1 MLTANTH
8 IGTEKIEKEVATFA
22 LKSLLDSKLQIDAGS
37 AAKKYKTFSV
47 KKEHDE
53 EKNEIDEHKNK
64 FQTLS
69 DYYIEN
75 YNNTPKAK
83 SVHTNQT
90 NHEMITEEALN
101 IVNTK
106 FRNDSEKSLLLS
118 GCIGP
123 DKDWGSIML
132 VMEGHFYGSTSHN
145 ASGNYLKKIMPAAV
159 YFILSHLPIFEDHM
173 KESAF
178 SNANR
183 YFSKYYSNDSQLED
197 LGWCLHFVQDM
208 TAPHHAG
215 NIPSFFPSLDDR
227 INSGMDTHNE
237 FEDFANE
244 LLDSNRNIYREK
256 ALPLLDYFR
265 GMNLNIKNSTDF
277 DTFLKYVN
285 TKALENVND
294 TLQTRDEAKWNN
306 TISNALPL
314 AIAASAFLLEQA

>member
-1 MLTANTH
+1 MLNKNTH
-8 IGTEKIEKEVATFA
+8 IGIEKKEATAA
-22 LKSLLDSKLQIDAGS
+22 LRSLLDSKLQADIESITDNYS
-37 AAKKYKTFSV
+37 AFTIKAKQDR
-47 KKEHDE
+47 EGG
-53 EKNEIDEHKNK
+53 EIDEHKNK

-90 NHEMITEEALN
+90 NHEMITEEALI

-106 FRNDSEKSLLLS
+106 YQSTSDKELLFD
-118 GCIGP
+118 GCTGP
-123 DKDWGSIML
+123 DKDIGAIML
-132 VMEGHFYGSTSHN
+132 VMEGHFYGSTSSN

-159 YFILSHLPIFEDHM
+159 YFILSHLPIFKDHM

-178 SNANR
+178 SNAKR
-183 YFSKYYSNDSQLED
+183 YFSKYYSNESQLED

-265 GMNLNIKNSTDF
+265 SMNLNIKNSTDF

-294 TLQTRDEAKWNN
+294 TLQTRDKARWNN

>member
-64 FQTLS
+64 LQTLS

-90 NHEMITEEALN
+90 NHEMITEEALI

-106 FRNDSEKSLLLS
+106 YQSTSDKELLFD
-118 GCIGP
+118 GCTGP
-123 DKDWGSIML
+123 DKDIGAIML
-132 VMEGHFYGSTSHN
+132 VMEGHFYGSTSDSTN
-145 ASGNYLKKIMPAAV
+145 GNYLKKIMPAAV
-159 YFILSHLPIFEDHM
+159 YFILSHLPVFKDHM
-173 KESAF
+173 NESAF
-178 SNANR
+178 SNAKR
-183 YFSKYYSNDSQLED
+183 YFSKFYSEKSQLED

-215 NIPSFFPSLDDR
+215 NIPSIFPSLDDR

-244 LLDSNRNIYREK
+244 LLDSNRKTYRQN
-256 ALPLLDYFR
+256 AMPLLDDFHS
-265 GMNLNIKNSTDF
+265 MNLNLRNSNNF
-277 DTFLKYVN
+277 ETFLKHLHA
-285 TKALENVND
+285 KAIVNVND
-294 TLQTRDEAKWNN
+294 SLQTRDHDRWND
-306 TISNALPL
+306 TITKALPL
-314 AIAASAFLLEQA
+314 AIAASAFVLEQA